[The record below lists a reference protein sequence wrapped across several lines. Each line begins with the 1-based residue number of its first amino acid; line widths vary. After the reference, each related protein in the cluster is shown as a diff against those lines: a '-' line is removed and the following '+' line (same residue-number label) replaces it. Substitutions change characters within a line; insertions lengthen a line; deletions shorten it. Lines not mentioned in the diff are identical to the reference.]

1 MAPDI
6 IKSLKKIIPHL
17 LKAREDNLNEAD
29 TVQRI
34 VKVFEDVLG
43 YDPMTEIT
51 GELKVKDKFVDLA
64 VKLGG
69 VTRLLVEAKAAAVT
83 LRDRHIEQAERYAAE
98 GNIRWVLL
106 TNGVVWNLYHLTF
119 DEGIEYE
126 RAYSVDLSADPLDKA
141 AELLS
146 LLHRKS
152 LLGGEHEEFWQRR
165 MALSPE
171 SVAKALFTEDALGFI
186 RREIRRSEGVLL
198 DIEDIA
204 TALHESFS
212 TEARERI
219 GPVRIR
225 KRRKPRARPSQAKP
239 QAAAIQV
246 NVQRPSSSEAELDKD

>member
-1 MAPDI
+1 MTVDI
-6 IKSLKKIIPHL
+6 CKALKKMVPHL
-17 LKAREDNLNEAD
+17 LKARDENLNEAD

-64 VKLGG
+64 IKLGG
-69 VTRLLVEAKAAAVT
+69 VTRLLVEAKAAAIT

-119 DEGIEYE
+119 EEGIEYE
-126 RAYSVDLSADPLDKA
+126 RVYSVDLSLDSMDKA

-146 LLHRKS
+146 LLDKKA
-152 LLGGEHEEFWQRR
+152 LLKGDHEEFWQRR

-171 SVAKALFTEDALGFI
+171 SVAKALFTENVLSFI
-186 RREIRRSEGVLL
+186 RREIRKSEGILL

-212 TEARERI
+212 TESRERI
-219 GPVRIR
+219 GLVRIR
-225 KRRKPRARPSQAKP
+225 KRRKPKAR
-239 QAAAIQV
+239 
-246 NVQRPSSSEAELDKD
+246 RPAGSEAAPATDLSDPETSTSTELEKR